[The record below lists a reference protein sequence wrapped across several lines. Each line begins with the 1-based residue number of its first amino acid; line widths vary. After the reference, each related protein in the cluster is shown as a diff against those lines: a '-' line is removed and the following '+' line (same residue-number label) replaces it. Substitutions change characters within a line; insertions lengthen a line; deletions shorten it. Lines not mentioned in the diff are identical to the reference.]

1 MSNHKTTRSKH
12 DRTGQDI
19 AEALNRGLERE
30 AAYNKG
36 WTTASDITRALIDAT
51 DFAAKKH
58 RGQKRKDAYGTPYIN
73 HPIKVVQLLSTVGGI
88 RYGEGLIAGM
98 LHDTIEDTGAT
109 AEEIEA
115 RFGKIVADIV
125 MEVSD
130 DKTLHKAERKR
141 LKIET
146 AARLSRAAKTV
157 TLADKIAN
165 VTDLAYRPPVGWDN
179 KRCQTYVDWAS
190 AVVDECADA
199 NSWLAAEF
207 RLRAAEARAA
217 QNPH

>member
-1 MSNHKTTRSKH
+1 MSNHKKTRSKQ
-12 DRTGQDI
+12 DRTGQDF
-19 AEALNRGLERE
+19 AEALNRGLEQE

-36 WTTASDITRALIDAT
+36 WTEASEITRALIDAT
-51 DFAAKKH
+51 AFAANKH
-58 RGQKRKDAYGTPYIN
+58 RGQKRKDAYSTPY
-73 HPIKVVQLLSTVGGI
+73 
-88 RYGEGLIAGM
+88 
-98 LHDTIEDTGAT
+98 
-109 AEEIEA
+109 IEA
-115 RFGKIVADIV
+115 RFGKHVADIV

-141 LKIET
+141 LKIEN
-146 AARLSRAAKTV
+146 AGKLSRAAKTV

-165 VTDLAYRPPVGWDN
+165 VTDLTYRPPVDWDN

>member
-1 MSNHKTTRSKH
+1 
-12 DRTGQDI
+12 
-19 AEALNRGLERE
+19 
-30 AAYNKG
+30 
-36 WTTASDITRALIDAT
+36 
-51 DFAAKKH
+51 
-58 RGQKRKDAYGTPYIN
+58 
-73 HPIKVVQLLSTVGGI
+73 
-88 RYGEGLIAGM
+88 
-98 LHDTIEDTGAT
+98 
-109 AEEIEA
+109 
-115 RFGKIVADIV
+115 

-141 LKIET
+141 LKIEN
-146 AARLSRAAKTV
+146 AGKLSRAAKTV

-165 VTDLAYRPPVGWDN
+165 VTDLTYRPPVDWDN